1 MKDKNDD
8 FRIFEVSKRLAYF
21 KQESL
26 ENLLSPKGI
35 EMRVNRSSQVEGAF
49 GILKQDMNYTRLRR
63 TAIEKVETEI
73 ILTLLGFNIR
83 KLFRYFQGKAK
94 FNYWVAPSN
103 LKAEEKKKPSAK
115 RLSNKVNNKKVKTLN
130 QQAKE
135 EYKYK

>member
-49 GILKQDMNYTRLRR
+49 GILKQDMNYTRLRKI
-63 TAIEKVETEI
+63 AIEK
-73 ILTLLGFNIR
+73 
-83 KLFRYFQGKAK
+83 
-94 FNYWVAPSN
+94 
-103 LKAEEKKKPSAK
+103 
-115 RLSNKVNNKKVKTLN
+115 
-130 QQAKE
+130 
-135 EYKYK
+135 

>member
-1 MKDKNDD
+1 MKEKNED
-8 FRIFEVSKRLAYF
+8 FKIFEVTIELQKYIQQAE
-21 KQESL
+21 K
-26 ENLLSPKGI
+26 NLLSIEGI

-49 GILKQDMNYTRLRR
+49 GILKQDMNYTRLRKI
-63 TAIEKVETEI
+63 AIEKVETEI

-103 LKAEEKKKPSAK
+103 LKAEEKKKPSSK
-115 RLSNKVNNKKVKTLN
+115 RLSNKVNKKKTKTLN

-135 EYKYK
+135 KYKYK